1 MRRRSERRRLGR
13 RSALAQLGSLLSAS
27 VLGACYARDAEPPAA
42 AEPALG
48 DPVQFTFGTLT
59 GDEVSSDTTR
69 GRTTALLFVTTYD
82 LASQAQTQLLREV
95 LSGHKPVANAAIV
108 MMEAPRAAELARVW
122 ADSLGLTWPI
132 AMATPSL
139 MAGDSQLG
147 RINGVPTLIVLD
159 RRGRIIAKNEGALSR
174 QGIRECLARADAR

>member
-1 MRRRSERRRLGR
+1 MSSGVLNRRGALARLG
-13 RSALAQLGSLLSAS
+13 AL
-27 VLGACYARDAEPPAA
+27 LGAGLLVGCYARDSEAPVAP
-42 AEPALG
+42 EPALG
-48 DPVQFTFGTLT
+48 EPVQFTFGTLT

-82 LASQAQTQLLREV
+82 LASQAQTQLLRDV
-95 LSGHKPVANAAIV
+95 LSSHKPVANAAIV
-108 MMEAPRAAELARVW
+108 MMEPPRAAELARVW
-122 ADSLGLTWPI
+122 AESLNLRWPI

-159 RRGRIIAKNEGALSR
+159 RRGRVVAKNEGALNR
-174 QGIRECLARADAR
+174 QGIQDCLARADAR